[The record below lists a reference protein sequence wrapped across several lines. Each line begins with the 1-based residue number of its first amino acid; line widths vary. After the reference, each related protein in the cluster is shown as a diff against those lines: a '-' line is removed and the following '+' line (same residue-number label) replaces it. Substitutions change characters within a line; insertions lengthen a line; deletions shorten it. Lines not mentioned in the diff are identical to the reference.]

1 MDFENNNKTL
11 DTEKAE
17 RIRYIRERAE
27 RLTALDPAVETKY
40 QIIDAARSH
49 AGVKVLLP
57 LPLFIDHPKYAR
69 ALGLMIAEA
78 DAVTFACPNSD
89 KLLITLD
96 VLNIWKEEK
105 KMNIKQ
111 NVVKKWWDVKSAM
124 NKNHAIVFKYRV
136 EAESEEQARIAAAEK
151 LPAGFT
157 ITVITEADGDLS
169 PVDLTDSDKI

>member
-11 DTEKAE
+11 DTEKAR
-17 RIRYIRERAE
+17 RIGDLRERAD
-27 RLTALDPAVETKY
+27 RLTALYPTVEAEWEL
-40 QIIDAARSH
+40 IDAARNH

-57 LPLFIDHPKYAR
+57 LPLFINDAR
-69 ALGLMIAEA
+69 FARPLGLMIAEA

-105 KMNIKQ
+105 NMNIKQ

-124 NKNHAIVFKYRV
+124 DKNHAIVFKYRV
-136 EAESEEQARIAAAEK
+136 EAESEEQARVAAAEK

-157 ITVITEADGDLS
+157 ITVITEADGDLP
-169 PVDLTDSDKI
+169 PVDLTDSEKI